1 MTIHYFNPGYELSA
15 KRRQAHY
22 TPTKPVRQLRHDLA
36 TLPIYYAAAGEGV
49 LVPADFPPELRTE
62 QMVSRAEAGD
72 RIVPWGAAPEV
83 PGIGYETEVM
93 RQLASRERS
102 LELWRKLY
110 EPSLFGP
117 MMPPRRISEE
127 SEVPKEGR
135 WVAKLDFSSSGRGVF
150 FPRSI
155 PELREVL
162 RRHQE
167 LYLEPWLDRV
177 ADRGYEFVRHPDGGI
192 EYVGVHLFTTGQGRY
207 GASLVAPREVVREQL
222 RRQPTTPTHE
232 EYVAHLLERLRG
244 YDFHGYAGPF
254 GIDTVVW
261 RDGDHLRLAPSVEIN
276 LRRTMGHVALE
287 LSHRY
292 AEPSGQTYLY
302 EITSPQGLT
311 GLPLYLTGSP
321 LSDAPTLL
329 TPLLPS
335 TRFAALLRHAPK
347 W

>member
-1 MTIHYFNPGYELSA
+1 MILHYFNPGYELSA
-15 KRRQAHY
+15 KQRQAHY
-22 TPTKPVRQLRHDLA
+22 TPTKPVRQLRQNLA
-36 TLPIYYAAAGEGV
+36 TLPIYYAAEGEGV
-49 LVPADFPPELRTE
+49 LVPEDLPMELRTE
-62 QMVSRAEAGD
+62 QMVIRAEAGD
-72 RIVPWGAAPEV
+72 RVVPWGAAPEV
-83 PGIGYETEVM
+83 PGIGYDPDEM
-93 RQLASRERS
+93 RWLASRERS
-102 LELWRKLY
+102 LELWEKLY

-117 MMPPRRISEE
+117 MTSPRRVLEE
-127 SEVPKEGR
+127 SELPKEER

-150 FPRSI
+150 FPKSI
-155 PELREVL
+155 PELREML

-192 EYVGVHLFTTGQGRY
+192 KYVGVHLFTTGQGRY
-207 GASLVAPREVVREQL
+207 GASLVAPREVVLEQL
-222 RRQPTTPTHE
+222 RRQPTTPSHE
-232 EYVAHLLERLRG
+232 EYVAHLLERLPD

-287 LSHRY
+287 LSRRY

-302 EITSPQGLT
+302 EITTPQGLT
-311 GLPLYLTGSP
+311 CLPLYLTDSP
-321 LSDAPTLL
+321 LTDSPTLL
-329 TPLLPS
+329 TPTLPD
-335 TRFAALLRHAPK
+335 TRFAALLRPTPK

>member
-1 MTIHYFNPGYELSA
+1 MILHYFNPGYELSA
-15 KRRQAHY
+15 KRGQAHY

-36 TLPIYYAAAGEGV
+36 TLPIYYAAAGEEV
-49 LVPADFPPELRTE
+49 LVPQDLPMELRTE
-62 QMVSRAEAGD
+62 QMVSRAETVD

-83 PGIGYETEVM
+83 PGIGYDPDEM
-93 RQLASRERS
+93 HRLASRERS

-150 FPRSI
+150 FPRSTE
-155 PELREVL
+155 ELQEML

-192 EYVGVHLFTTGQGRY
+192 DYLGVHLFTTGQGRY
-207 GASLVAPREVVREQL
+207 GASLVAPREVVLEQL
-222 RRQPTTPTHE
+222 RRQPTTPSHE

-261 RDGDHLRLAPSVEIN
+261 RDDDHLRIAPSVEIN

-287 LSHRY
+287 LSRRY
-292 AEPSGQTYLY
+292 AEPTGLTYLY
-302 EITSPQGLT
+302 EITSPQSLSG
-311 GLPLYLTGSP
+311 GPLYLTGSP

-329 TPLLPS
+329 TPILPD
-335 TRFAALLRHAPK
+335 TRFVALLRPAPK

>member
-1 MTIHYFNPGYELSA
+1 MILHYFNPGYELSA
-15 KRRQAHY
+15 MRGQTHY
-22 TPTKPVRQLRHDLA
+22 TPSKPVRQLRHDLA
-36 TLPIYYAAAGEGV
+36 TLPIYYAAEGEGV
-49 LVPADFPPELRTE
+49 LVPEDLPMELRTE
-62 QMVSRAEAGD
+62 RMVNRAESDD
-72 RIVPWGAAPEV
+72 RIMPWGAAPEV
-83 PGIGYETEVM
+83 PGIGYDPEVM
-93 RQLASRERS
+93 CLLASRERS
-102 LELWRKLY
+102 LELWEKLY
-110 EPSLFGP
+110 EPSIFGP
-117 MMPPRRISEE
+117 MTSPRRVSKE

-150 FPRSI
+150 FPRSTE
-155 PELREVL
+155 ELQEML

-207 GASLVAPREVVREQL
+207 GASLVAPREVVLEQL
-222 RRQPTTPTHE
+222 RRQPTTPSHE
-232 EYVAHLLERLRG
+232 EYVTHLLERLRG

-261 RDGDHLRLAPSVEIN
+261 RDGDLLRLAPSVEIN

-287 LSHRY
+287 LSQRY

-311 GLPLYLTGSP
+311 DLPLYLTGSP
-321 LSDAPTLL
+321 LTDAPTLL
-329 TPLLPS
+329 TPTLPD
-335 TRFAALLRHAPK
+335 TRFAALLRPTPK

>member
-1 MTIHYFNPGYELSA
+1 MTS
-15 KRRQAHY
+15 
-22 TPTKPVRQLRHDLA
+22 
-36 TLPIYYAAAGEGV
+36 
-49 LVPADFPPELRTE
+49 
-62 QMVSRAEAGD
+62 
-72 RIVPWGAAPEV
+72 
-83 PGIGYETEVM
+83 
-93 RQLASRERS
+93 
-102 LELWRKLY
+102 
-110 EPSLFGP
+110 
-117 MMPPRRISEE
+117 PRRVSKE

-150 FPRSI
+150 FPRSTE
-155 PELREVL
+155 ELQEML

-177 ADRGYEFVRHPDGGI
+177 ADQGCEFVRHPDGGI
-192 EYVGVHLFTTGQGRY
+192 EYVGVHLFTTAQGRY

-222 RRQPTTPTHE
+222 RRQPTTPSHE

-261 RDGDHLRLAPSVEIN
+261 RDGDLLRLAPSVEIN

-287 LSHRY
+287 LSQRY

-311 GLPLYLTGSP
+311 DLPLYLTGSP
-321 LSDAPTLL
+321 LTDAPTLL
-329 TPLLPS
+329 TPTLPD
-335 TRFAALLRHAPK
+335 TRFAALLRPAPK

>member
-1 MTIHYFNPGYELSA
+1 MILHYFNPGYELSA
-15 KRRQAHY
+15 KRGQAHY

-36 TLPIYYAAAGEGV
+36 TLPIYYAAEGEGV
-49 LVPADFPPELRTE
+49 LVPEDLPMELRTE
-62 QMVSRAEAGD
+62 QMVTRVESDD
-72 RIVPWGAAPEV
+72 RIMPWGAAPEV
-83 PGIGYETEVM
+83 PGIGYDPEVM
-93 RQLASRERS
+93 CLLASRERS
-102 LELWRKLY
+102 LELWEKLY
-110 EPSLFGP
+110 EPSIFGP
-117 MMPPRRISEE
+117 MTSPRRVSKE

-150 FPRSI
+150 FPRSTE
-155 PELREVL
+155 ELQEML

-177 ADRGYEFVRHPDGGI
+177 ADQGCEFVRHPDGGI
-192 EYVGVHLFTTGQGRY
+192 EYVGVHLFTTAQGRY

-222 RRQPTTPTHE
+222 RRQPTTPSHE

-261 RDGDHLRLAPSVEIN
+261 RDGDLLRLAPSVEIN

-287 LSHRY
+287 LSQRY

-311 GLPLYLTGSP
+311 DLPLYLTGSP
-321 LSDAPTLL
+321 LTDAPTLL
-329 TPLLPS
+329 TPTLPD
-335 TRFAALLRHAPK
+335 TRFAALLRPAPK

>member
-1 MTIHYFNPGYELSA
+1 MILHYFNPGYELSA
-15 KRRQAHY
+15 KRRQPHY
-22 TPTKPVRQLRHDLA
+22 TPTKPVRQLRYDLA
-36 TLPIYYAAAGEGV
+36 TLPIYYAAEGEGV
-49 LVPADFPPELRTE
+49 LVPEDLPMELRTE
-62 QMVSRAEAGD
+62 QMVSRVEAGD
-72 RIVPWGAAPEV
+72 RIIPWGAAPEV
-83 PGIGYETEVM
+83 PGIGCETDVM
-93 RQLASRERS
+93 CLLASRERS
-102 LELWRKLY
+102 LELWEKLY

-127 SEVPKEGR
+127 SELPKEGL

-150 FPRSI
+150 FPKSI
-155 PELREVL
+155 PELREIL

-222 RRQPTTPTHE
+222 RRQPTTPTHG

-261 RDGDHLRLAPSVEIN
+261 RDGDLLRLAPSVEIN

-287 LSHRY
+287 LSRRY
-292 AEPSGQTYLY
+292 AEPIGQTYLY
-302 EITSPQGLT
+302 EITSPQGFT
-311 GLPLYLTGSP
+311 SLPLYLTCSP
-321 LSDAPTLL
+321 LTDAATLL
-329 TPLLPS
+329 TPILPD
-335 TRFAALLRHAPK
+335 TRFVALLRSAPK